1 MTRTVT
7 RRSRRS
13 ILPAIGIAIALLAPR
28 AALATDYSDN
38 WLAPAE
44 PGWGANFVQSDNFIF
59 VSLFIY
65 DANNNPVW
73 ATAQLTWDGTSTY
86 TGGLYATK
94 GTYFGLPW
102 NVADSVPAQL
112 IGTAYFAPSPVNAY
126 TGTLSY
132 TVTVGVPSPVIVTKN
147 VQRLTLTSIALGG
160 DYVGGQTGA
169 YSACRSSGDNGS
181 YTDTYTLSVTQANAG
196 VATLVFTY
204 DSGTTCTMSGT
215 LQQHGFLYD
224 ITGASYVCTGGL
236 TFNTTARMY
245 EIKATSL
252 GIEGRLQAPIPGAGC
267 TEDAIFSAVLK

>member
-1 MTRTVT
+1 MT
-7 RRSRRS
+7 
-13 ILPAIGIAIALLAPR
+13 LLAPG

-38 WLAPAE
+38 WFIPAE
-44 PGWGANFVQSDNFIF
+44 AGWGANFVQSDQFVF

-65 DANNNPVW
+65 GSDKKPTW
-73 ATAQLTWDGTSTY
+73 FTAQLTWDGTSQY
-86 TGGLYATK
+86 AGGLYATQ
-94 GTYFGLPW
+94 GTYFAQPW
-102 NVADSVPAQL
+102 NPAESVPAQAV
-112 IGTAYFAPSPVNAY
+112 GTAWFAPDPNNAAS
-126 TGTLSY
+126 GVFSY
-132 TVTVGVPSPVIVTKN
+132 TVTVGVQSPVTVTKS

-160 DYVGGQTGA
+160 NYVGGQTGA

-204 DSGTTCTMSGT
+204 DSGATCTMSGT

-224 ITGASYVCTGGL
+224 ITGASYVCTGSL
-236 TFNTTARMY
+236 TFNTSARMY

-267 TEDAIFSAVLK
+267 AEDAIFSAVLK